1 MKSPGLV
8 TAVGLVALSL
18 LTAQQV
24 LPAGAAAPVVWVVNN
39 ADHVFSSSARPAGA
53 PAAIELDAA
62 RGEAEGAQV
71 LIRPD
76 SKLTGV
82 QLGTPQALTGPG
94 GAQLPAAAITV
105 RRQYNHPRI
114 VVQEQDANLQDPQLP
129 PDGSRNYYDA
139 LVDNTAVEVGANYT
153 QAFHY
158 GVTVPAG
165 QAPGVYTG
173 TIAVRNSAGDIT
185 VPVRL
190 TVHNVTVP
198 PANQSAF
205 KMNNWFG
212 SVGWDYDG
220 TQRAIPFQ
228 YDDAAPYSAN
238 WWRVIG
244 SFAKLQ
250 ARQRNNVTYADF
262 QALLI
267 RGTTIDAA
275 GNYTFDWT
283 NFDRFVQLF
292 VDAGAMQYIYT
303 PTLLE
308 SIPNAASPK
317 LEMLK
322 NVNGVTTK
330 VVVEPNTAESTAYL
344 HKVFPALK
352 AHLDA
357 KGWTDQFY
365 MSALDE
371 PTHPNQAVAARWLY
385 EIYDDYFPKPL
396 TNEAHGST
404 FDPAAAANITTM
416 TPYTE
421 NYEDNAGFWQKLRRD
436 GKELWLYTCI
446 VPQNR
451 HMNRLI
457 GEPLAKTRLLPWL
470 VWKIGGKGF
479 LHWGWNYWHRS
490 TGDNNR
496 VYDTFDEYQTG
507 DNYIVR
513 PNKAAYNV
521 YDSIRGEAQRD
532 GQEDFE
538 LLTLLAKTK
547 PKTAQAITESIITDF
562 SVYDRAG
569 TTVTNRHQQLLKA
582 IASTA
587 PDNSAATP
595 FSDDF
600 SAGSDN
606 FRFGVSREP
615 SNPATGQWSV
625 QDGELVQSFTGPWIT
640 SAAAVEGRRYRDAV
654 VDADVRI
661 TATNGNNAN
670 WAGVT
675 LRSINGTDYQTGY
688 LAAIRNNG
696 ELFLYRGDK
705 ELAKIAVP
713 GYQAGQWTH
722 LRLIAEGTKIRA
734 YAGHTPYPLIT
745 VTDDS
750 YAEGSVGV
758 VTGGS
763 AARFDNVRV
772 NPGTNP
778 AAGSTV
784 TATSSYEADGWSRP
798 ALTDGNRGSST
809 QSNGWSSDANT
820 SVNHTETVT
829 VDLGKAVPA
838 GRVDLYP
845 RTDAAT
851 GFPVDYTVE
860 VSADGSAWTKVA
872 DRTGAAQ
879 APQSADFAAQQ
890 VRYVRVTGTNL
901 RKDPFGAYRMQ
912 LAELEVAG
920 GNYAAGRPV
929 TASASSEYVVDGW
942 RRSALTDG
950 ITTSNLNYSMG
961 WSSEVGPANG
971 TASATVDLGAATRIS
986 QVTLAPRTDLKA
998 GFPIDYAIEV
1008 SLDGTNWTTVAS
1020 RTAQP
1025 QPQQPEQLTF
1035 ATTTARYVRV
1045 AGTKLDPGPAGEYR
1059 MQLAELEVR

>member
-1 MKSPGLV
+1 MKSPGLL
-8 TAVGLVALSL
+8 TAVGCVALGLVA
-18 LTAQQV
+18 AQQT
-24 LPAGAAAPVVWVVNN
+24 LPASAAAPVVWVVNN
-39 ADHVFSSSARPAGA
+39 ADHVFSSSTRPAGA
-53 PAAIELDAA
+53 PATVELDAA
-62 RGEAEGAQV
+62 RGEAEGAQI

-76 SKLTGV
+76 SRLTGV
-82 QLGTPQALTGPG
+82 QLGAAQALTGPG
-94 GAQLPAAAITV
+94 GAQLPAGAITV

-114 VVQEQDANLQDPQLP
+114 LVKEGDANLQDGQLP

-139 LVDNTAVEVGANYT
+139 LVDNTAVEVAANYT

-158 GVTVPAG
+158 GVTIPAG

-173 TIAVRNSAGDIT
+173 SIAVRNSAGDIT

-205 KMNNWFG
+205 KMNNWFT
-212 SVGWDYDG
+212 SVGWDYTG
-220 TQRAIPFQ
+220 TERAIPFQ

-238 WWRVIG
+238 WWRVIA
-244 SFAKLQ
+244 SFARMQ
-250 ARQRNNVTYADF
+250 AKQRNNVVYADF

-267 RGTTIDAA
+267 RGTTIDAN
-275 GNYTFDWT
+275 GNYNFDWT

-292 VDAGAMQYIYT
+292 VDAGAMQYLYT

-308 SIPNAASPK
+308 SSPDAAHPK

-322 NVNGVTTK
+322 NVDGVTTK
-330 VVVEPNTAESTAYL
+330 VLVEPNTSESTAYL
-344 HKVFPALK
+344 KKVFPALK

-357 KGWTDQFY
+357 KGWTDKFY

-385 EIYDDYFPKPL
+385 EVYDDYFPKPL
-396 TNEAHGST
+396 TNEAHGYT
-404 FDPAAAANITTM
+404 FLPDAAENITTM

-421 NYEDNAGFWQKLRRD
+421 NYEDHAGYWQKARRD

-446 VPQNR
+446 VPQHR

-470 VWKIGGKGF
+470 VWKIGGQGF

-496 VYDTFDEYQTG
+496 PYNTFDEDQTG

-513 PNKAAYNV
+513 PNKAAYDV

-538 LLTLLAKTK
+538 LLSLLAKTK
-547 PKTAQAITESIITDF
+547 PRTAQAIAESLITDF

-569 TTVTNRHQQLLKA
+569 ATVTNRHQQLLKA

-587 PDNSAATP
+587 PDDNAVTP
-595 FSDDF
+595 LADDF

-606 FRFGVSREP
+606 FRFGVNREP
-615 SNPATGQWSV
+615 GKPAGQWSV
-625 QDGELVQSFTGPWIT
+625 QNGELVQSYVGDWIVG
-640 SAAAVEGRRYRDAV
+640 SAAVEGRRYRDAV

-661 TATNGNNAN
+661 TATGGNEAN
-670 WAGVT
+670 WAGLT

-722 LRLIAEGTKIRA
+722 LRLIAEGTKIRV
-734 YAGHTPYPLIT
+734 YAGNSPAALIT

-750 YAEGSVGV
+750 YAEGSVGL
-758 VTGGS
+758 VTGGT
-763 AARFDNVRV
+763 AARFDNLRI

-778 AAGSTV
+778 AAGGTV
-784 TATSSYEADGWSRP
+784 TASSSYESDGWSKA
-798 ALTDGNRGSST
+798 ALADGNRGSSSL
-809 QSNGWSSDANT
+809 SNGWSSDANV

-838 GRVDLYP
+838 GRVDLFP
-845 RTDAAT
+845 RTDTAA
-851 GFPVDYTVE
+851 GFPVDYIVE
-860 VSADGSAWTKVA
+860 ISTDGSAWTKVA

-879 APQSADFAAQQ
+879 VPQSADFAAQQ

-912 LAELEVAG
+912 LAEVEVAG

-929 TASASSEYVVDGW
+929 TTTTSSEYLDNGW

-950 ITTSNLNYSMG
+950 ITTSNLGYSMG
-961 WSSEVGPANG
+961 WSSEVGPADG
-971 TASATVDLGAATRIS
+971 TASATVDLGGATRIS

-998 GFPIDYAIEV
+998 GFPMDYAIQV
-1008 SLDGTNWTTVAS
+1008 SPDGTTWTTVAS

-1025 QPQQPEQLTF
+1025 QPLEPVELTF
-1035 ATTTARYVRV
+1035 ASTTTRYVRV
-1045 AGTKLDPGPAGEYR
+1045 AGTKLDPGPSNEYR
-1059 MQLAELEVR
+1059 MQLAELTVR